1 MVRNLRIGIDAMGG
15 DYAPE
20 AVIKGVVEAI
30 PQLDST
36 TQIVLFGDK
45 EAIEKC
51 LKAEGYEGQR
61 VEIVP
66 TTEVITMYDHPAKAF
81 QAKPDSSIRKGFEYL
96 KAGKIDGIAS
106 AGSTGAMMAGA
117 MFTVGTTEG
126 VIRPAVSAAIA
137 NVRGGYTLLL
147 DVGLNVD
154 CKPEVLAQ
162 YGIMGSIYAKDLW
175 GLESPKV
182 GLLNIGEEE
191 SKGNVATKAAY
202 QMLSQTKE
210 INFVGN
216 IEGKDFYLG
225 KADVVVCDGFMGN
238 VLLKLSESLRY
249 IAKARKINDEFLD
262 NLNYEI
268 KGGTPALGVND
279 VVIVGHGSSSVL
291 ALKNMVI
298 QTELSIKAG
307 YAEDIRRAFATK
319 ATAEEEK

>member
-1 MVRNLRIGIDAMGG
+1 MGG

-20 AVIKGVVEAI
+20 AVVKGVVEAL
-30 PQLDST
+30 PLLDAT
-36 TQIVLFGDK
+36 TRVVLFGDK
-45 EAIEKC
+45 EAIERC
-51 LKAEGYEGQR
+51 LQAEGYEGER
-61 VEIVP
+61 VEIVA
-66 TTEVITMYDHPAKAF
+66 TTEVITMHDHPAKAF
-81 QAKPDSSIRKGFEYL
+81 QSKPDSSIRIGFEYL

-106 AGSTGAMMAGA
+106 AGSTGAMMSGA

-154 CKPEVLAQ
+154 CKPEVLHQ

-175 GLESPKV
+175 GLEAPRV

-191 SKGNVATKAAY
+191 SKGNAAAKAAY
-202 QMLSQTKE
+202 KMLAEEKD

-216 IEGKDFYLG
+216 IEGKEFYLG
-225 KADVVVCDGFMGN
+225 KADVIVCDGFMGN
-238 VLLKLSESLRY
+238 VLLKLSESLRF
-249 IAKARKINDEFLD
+249 IAKARKIDDEFLD

-279 VVIVGHGSSSVL
+279 VVIVGHGSSTVL
-291 ALKNMVI
+291 ALRNMVH
-298 QTELSIKAG
+298 QTELSIKSG
-307 YAEDIRRAFATK
+307 YAKDIRDTFAKRNT
-319 ATAEEEK
+319 TAE

>member
-1 MVRNLRIGIDAMGG
+1 MRNLRVGVDAMGG

-20 AVIKGVVEAI
+20 AVIKGVVEAL
-30 PQLDST
+30 PLLEEST
-36 TQIVLFGDK
+36 KVVLFGDK
-45 EAIEKC
+45 EAIERC
-51 LKAEGYEGQR
+51 LEAEGYKGDR
-61 VEIVP
+61 VEIVA
-66 TTEVITMYDHPAKAF
+66 TTEVITMNDHPAQAF
-81 QAKPDSSIRKGFEYL
+81 QSKPDSSIRKGFEYL

-154 CKPEVLAQ
+154 CKPEVLHQ

-175 GLESPKV
+175 GLENPRV

-191 SKGNVATKAAY
+191 SKGNVAAKAAY
-202 QMLSQTKE
+202 QMLKE
-210 INFVGN
+210 EKDINFVGN

-249 IAKARKINDEFLD
+249 IAKARKIEDQFLD

-279 VVIVGHGSSSVL
+279 VVIVGHGSSTVL
-291 ALKNMVI
+291 ALRNMVH
-298 QTELSIKAG
+298 QTELSIKSG
-307 YAEDIRRAFATK
+307 YAEDIRKAFATRK
-319 ATAEEEK
+319 NTAE

>member
-1 MVRNLRIGIDAMGG
+1 MSGLRIGVDAMGG

-20 AVIKGVVEAI
+20 AVVKGVVEAL
-30 PQLDST
+30 PLLDAT
-36 TQIVLFGDK
+36 TRVVLFGDK
-45 EAIEKC
+45 EAIERC
-51 LKAEGYEGQR
+51 LKAEGYGGER
-61 VEIVP
+61 VEIVA
-66 TTEVITMYDHPAKAF
+66 TTEVITMHDHPAKAF
-81 QAKPDSSIRKGFEYL
+81 QSKPDSSIRKGFEYL

-154 CKPEVLAQ
+154 CKPEVLHQ

-175 GLESPKV
+175 GLEAPRV

-191 SKGNVATKAAY
+191 SKGNAAAKAAY
-202 QMLSQTKE
+202 QMLAQEKE

-216 IEGKDFYLG
+216 IEGKEFYLG
-225 KADVVVCDGFMGN
+225 KADVIVCDGFMGN
-238 VLLKLSESLRY
+238 VLLKLSESLRF
-249 IAKARKINDEFLD
+249 IAKARKIDDEFLD

-279 VVIVGHGSSSVL
+279 VVIVGHGSSTVL
-291 ALKNMVI
+291 ALRNMVH
-298 QTELSIKAG
+298 QTELSIKSG
-307 YAEDIRRAFATK
+307 YAKDIRDTFAKRNT
-319 ATAEEEK
+319 TAE

>member
-1 MVRNLRIGIDAMGG
+1 MRNLRVGVDAMGG

-20 AVIKGVVEAI
+20 AVIKGVVEAL
-30 PQLDST
+30 PLLEEST
-36 TQIVLFGDK
+36 KVVLFGDK
-45 EAIEKC
+45 EAIERC
-51 LKAEGYEGQR
+51 LEVEGYKGER
-61 VEIVP
+61 IEIVA
-66 TTEVITMYDHPAKAF
+66 TTEVITMNDHPAKAF
-81 QAKPDSSIRKGFEYL
+81 QSKPDSSIRKGFEYL

-154 CKPEVLAQ
+154 CKPEVLHQ

-175 GLESPKV
+175 GLENPKV

-191 SKGNVATKAAY
+191 SKGNAAAKAAY
-202 QMLSQTKE
+202 QMLAGEKD

-249 IAKARKINDEFLD
+249 IAKARKIEDEFLD

-279 VVIVGHGSSSVL
+279 VVIVGHGSSTVL
-291 ALKNMVI
+291 ALRNMVH
-298 QTELSIKAG
+298 QTELSIKSG
-307 YAEDIRRAFATK
+307 YAEDIRKAFAERK
-319 ATAEEEK
+319 NTAE

>member
-1 MVRNLRIGIDAMGG
+1 MRNLRIGIDAMGG
-15 DYAPE
+15 DFAPA
-20 AVIKGVVEAI
+20 AVVKGVVEAFSL
-30 PQLDST
+30 LDEST
-36 TQIVLFGDK
+36 RVVLFGDK
-45 EAIEKC
+45 EAIEEC
-51 LKAEGYEGQR
+51 LKAEGYEGDR
-61 VEIVP
+61 VEIVA
-66 TTEVITMYDHPAKAF
+66 TTEVITMNDHPAKAF
-81 QAKPDSSIRKGFEYL
+81 QSKPDSSIRKGFEWL

-154 CKPEVLAQ
+154 CKPEVLHQ

-175 GLESPKV
+175 GLENPRV

-191 SKGNVATKAAY
+191 SKGNVAAKAAY
-202 QMLSQTKE
+202 QMLAAEES

-238 VLLKLSESLRY
+238 VLLKLSESLRF
-249 IAKARKINDEFLD
+249 IAKARKIDDEFLD

-268 KGGTPALGVND
+268 KGGTPALGVGE
-279 VVIVGHGSSSVL
+279 VVIVGHGASSVL
-291 ALKNMVI
+291 ALKNMVH

-307 YAEDIRRAFATK
+307 YAEDIRKAFAGRKT
-319 ATAEEEK
+319 TAQE

>member
-1 MVRNLRIGIDAMGG
+1 MRNLRVGIDAMGG
-15 DYAPE
+15 DYAPD
-20 AVIKGVVEAI
+20 AVIKGVVESLEL
-30 PQLDST
+30 LDAT

-45 EAIEKC
+45 EAIERC
-51 LKAEGYEGQR
+51 LKAEGYEGDR
-61 VEIVP
+61 IEIVA
-66 TTEVITMYDHPAKAF
+66 TSEVITMGDHPVKAF
-81 QAKPDSSIRKGFEYL
+81 QSKPDSSIRKGFEWL

-154 CKPEVLAQ
+154 CKPEVLCQ
-162 YGIMGSIYAKDLW
+162 YGLMGSIYAKDLW

-182 GLLNIGEEE
+182 ALLNIGEEE
-191 SKGNVATKAAY
+191 SKGNAQAKATY
-202 QMLSQTKE
+202 QMLSEEKR
-210 INFVGN
+210 INFIGN

-249 IAKARKINDEFLD
+249 IAKARQIEDGFLD

-268 KGGTPALGVND
+268 KGGTPALGINE
-279 VVIVGHGSSSVL
+279 VVIVGHGSSTVL
-291 ALKNMVI
+291 ALKNMVH
-298 QTELSIKAG
+298 QTELSIKSG
-307 YAEDIRRAFATK
+307 YAEDIRKAFATEQTNT
-319 ATAEEEK
+319 ATE

>member
-1 MVRNLRIGIDAMGG
+1 MRSLRIGVDAMGG

-20 AVIKGVVEAI
+20 AVVKGVVEALEL
-30 PQLDST
+30 LDST
-36 TQIVLFGDK
+36 TKVVLFGDK
-45 EAIEKC
+45 EAIERC
-51 LKAEGYEGQR
+51 LQSEGYEGDR
-61 VEIVP
+61 VEIVA
-66 TTEVITMYDHPAKAF
+66 TTEVITMHDHPAKAF
-81 QAKPDSSIRKGFEYL
+81 QSKPDSSIRKGFEYL

-154 CKPEVLAQ
+154 CKPEVLHQ

-191 SKGNVATKAAY
+191 SKGNAAAKAAY
-202 QMLSQTKE
+202 QMLAAEES

-238 VLLKLSESLRY
+238 VLLKLSESLRF
-249 IAKARKINDEFLD
+249 IAKARKIDDEFLD

-268 KGGTPALGVND
+268 KGGTPALGVNE
-279 VVIVGHGSSSVL
+279 VVIVGHGSSTVL
-291 ALKNMVI
+291 ALRNMVH
-298 QTELSIKAG
+298 QTELSVKSG
-307 YAEDIRRAFATK
+307 YAEDIRRAFAERK
-319 ATAEEEK
+319 ATAED

>member
-1 MVRNLRIGIDAMGG
+1 M
-15 DYAPE
+15 
-20 AVIKGVVEAI
+20 KGVVEAL
-30 PQLDST
+30 PLLDAT
-36 TQIVLFGDK
+36 TRVVLFGDK
-45 EAIEKC
+45 EAIERC
-51 LKAEGYEGQR
+51 LQAEGYEGER
-61 VEIVP
+61 VEIVA
-66 TTEVITMYDHPAKAF
+66 TTEVITMHDHPAKAF
-81 QAKPDSSIRKGFEYL
+81 QSKPDSSIRKGFEYL

-154 CKPEVLAQ
+154 CKPEVLHQ

-175 GLESPKV
+175 GLEAPRV

-191 SKGNVATKAAY
+191 SKGNAAAKAAY
-202 QMLSQTKE
+202 KMLAEEKD

-216 IEGKDFYLG
+216 IEGKEFYLG
-225 KADVVVCDGFMGN
+225 KADVIVCDGFMGN
-238 VLLKLSESLRY
+238 VLLKLSESLRF
-249 IAKARKINDEFLD
+249 IAKARKIDDEFLD

-279 VVIVGHGSSSVL
+279 VVIVGHGSSTVL
-291 ALKNMVI
+291 ALRNMVH
-298 QTELSIKAG
+298 QTELSIKSG
-307 YAEDIRRAFATK
+307 YAKDIRDTFAKRNT
-319 ATAEEEK
+319 TAE

>member
-1 MVRNLRIGIDAMGG
+1 MRNLRIGIDAMGG
-15 DYAPE
+15 DFAPA
-20 AVIKGVVEAI
+20 AVVKGVVEAFSL
-30 PQLDST
+30 LDEST
-36 TQIVLFGDK
+36 RVVLFGDK
-45 EAIEKC
+45 EAIEEC
-51 LKAEGYEGQR
+51 LKAEGYEGDR
-61 VEIVP
+61 VEIVA
-66 TTEVITMYDHPAKAF
+66 TTEVITMNDHPAKAF
-81 QAKPDSSIRKGFEYL
+81 QSKPDSSIRKGFEWL

-154 CKPEVLAQ
+154 CKPEVLHQ

-175 GLESPKV
+175 GLENPRV

-191 SKGNVATKAAY
+191 SKGNVAAKAAY
-202 QMLSQTKE
+202 QMLAAEES

-238 VLLKLSESLRY
+238 VLLKLSESLRF
-249 IAKARKINDEFLD
+249 IAKARKIEDEFLD

-268 KGGTPALGVND
+268 KGGTPALGVGE
-279 VVIVGHGSSSVL
+279 VVIVGHGASSVL
-291 ALKNMVI
+291 ALKNMVH

-307 YAEDIRRAFATK
+307 YAEDIRKAFAGRKT
-319 ATAEEEK
+319 TAQE

>member
-1 MVRNLRIGIDAMGG
+1 MSGLRIGVDAMGG

-20 AVIKGVVEAI
+20 AVVKGVVEAL
-30 PQLDST
+30 PLLDAT
-36 TQIVLFGDK
+36 TRVVLFGDK
-45 EAIEKC
+45 EAIERC
-51 LKAEGYEGQR
+51 LKAEGYEGER
-61 VEIVP
+61 VEIVA
-66 TTEVITMYDHPAKAF
+66 TTEVITMHDHPAKAF
-81 QAKPDSSIRKGFEYL
+81 QSKPDSSIRKGFEYL

-154 CKPEVLAQ
+154 CKPEVLHQ

-175 GLESPKV
+175 GLEAPRV

-191 SKGNVATKAAY
+191 SKGNAAAKAAY
-202 QMLSQTKE
+202 QMLAQEKD

-216 IEGKDFYLG
+216 IEGKEFYLG
-225 KADVVVCDGFMGN
+225 KADVIVCDGFMGN

-249 IAKARKINDEFLD
+249 IAKARKIDDEFLD

-279 VVIVGHGSSSVL
+279 VVIVGHGSSTVL
-291 ALKNMVI
+291 ALRNMVH
-298 QTELSIKAG
+298 QTELSIKSG
-307 YAEDIRRAFATK
+307 YAKDIRDTFAKRNT
-319 ATAEEEK
+319 TAE

>member
-1 MVRNLRIGIDAMGG
+1 MSGLRIGVDAMGG

-20 AVIKGVVEAI
+20 AVVKGVVEAL
-30 PQLDST
+30 PLLDAT
-36 TQIVLFGDK
+36 TRVVLFGDK
-45 EAIEKC
+45 EAIERC
-51 LKAEGYEGQR
+51 LKVEGYEGER
-61 VEIVP
+61 VEIVA
-66 TTEVITMYDHPAKAF
+66 TTEVITMHDHPAKAF
-81 QAKPDSSIRKGFEYL
+81 QSKPDSSIRKGFEYL

-154 CKPEVLAQ
+154 CKPEVLHQ

-175 GLESPKV
+175 GLEAPRV

-191 SKGNVATKAAY
+191 SKGNAAAKAAY
-202 QMLSQTKE
+202 QMLAQEKD

-216 IEGKDFYLG
+216 IEGKEFYLG
-225 KADVVVCDGFMGN
+225 KADVIVCDGFMGN

-249 IAKARKINDEFLD
+249 IAKARKIDDEFLD

-279 VVIVGHGSSSVL
+279 VVIVGHGSSTVL
-291 ALKNMVI
+291 ALRNMVH
-298 QTELSIKAG
+298 QTELSIKSG
-307 YAEDIRRAFATK
+307 YAKDIRDTFAKRNT
-319 ATAEEEK
+319 TAE

>member
-1 MVRNLRIGIDAMGG
+1 MRNLRIGVDAMGG

-20 AVIKGVVEAI
+20 AVVKGAVEAL
-30 PQLDST
+30 PLLDATSKV
-36 TQIVLFGDK
+36 VLFGDK
-45 EAIEKC
+45 EAIERC
-51 LKAEGYEGQR
+51 LEAEGYKGDR
-61 VEIVP
+61 IEIVA
-66 TTEVITMYDHPAKAF
+66 TSEVITMHDHPAKAF
-81 QAKPDSSIRKGFEYL
+81 QSKPDSSIRKGFEYL

-117 MFTVGTTEG
+117 MFTVGVTEG
-126 VIRPAVSAAIA
+126 VIRPAISAAIA

-154 CKPEVLAQ
+154 CKPEVLHQ

-175 GLESPKV
+175 GLENPRV

-191 SKGNVATKAAY
+191 SKGNAAAKAAY
-202 QMLSQTKE
+202 QMLAAEES

-216 IEGKDFYLG
+216 IEGKEFYLG

-249 IAKARKINDEFLD
+249 IAKARKIDDEFLD

-268 KGGTPALGVND
+268 KGGTPALGVGE
-279 VVIVGHGSSSVL
+279 VVIVGHGSSTVL
-291 ALKNMVI
+291 ALRNMVH
-298 QTELSIKAG
+298 QTELSIKSG
-307 YAEDIRRAFATK
+307 YAEDIRKAFAERKT
-319 ATAEEEK
+319 TVE

>member
-1 MVRNLRIGIDAMGG
+1 MSGLRIGVDAMGG

-20 AVIKGVVEAI
+20 AVVKGVVEAL
-30 PQLDST
+30 PLLDAT
-36 TQIVLFGDK
+36 TRVVLFGDK
-45 EAIEKC
+45 EAIERC
-51 LKAEGYEGQR
+51 LKAEDYEGER
-61 VEIVP
+61 VEIVA
-66 TTEVITMYDHPAKAF
+66 TTEVITMHDHPAKAF
-81 QAKPDSSIRKGFEYL
+81 QSKPDSSIRKGFEYL

-154 CKPEVLAQ
+154 CKPEVLHQ

-175 GLESPKV
+175 GLEAPRV

-191 SKGNVATKAAY
+191 SKGNAAAKAAY
-202 QMLSQTKE
+202 QMLAQEKD

-216 IEGKDFYLG
+216 IEGKEFYLG
-225 KADVVVCDGFMGN
+225 KADVIVCDGFMGN

-249 IAKARKINDEFLD
+249 IAKARKIDDEFLD

-279 VVIVGHGSSSVL
+279 VVIVGHGSSTVL
-291 ALKNMVI
+291 ALRNMVH
-298 QTELSIKAG
+298 QTELSIKSG
-307 YAEDIRRAFATK
+307 YAKDIRDTFAKRNT
-319 ATAEEEK
+319 TAE

>member
-1 MVRNLRIGIDAMGG
+1 MRNLRVGVDAMGG

-20 AVIKGVVEAI
+20 AVIKGVVEAL
-30 PQLDST
+30 PLLEEST
-36 TQIVLFGDK
+36 KVVLFGDK
-45 EAIEKC
+45 EAIERC
-51 LKAEGYEGQR
+51 LEAEGYKGER
-61 VEIVP
+61 IEIVA
-66 TTEVITMYDHPAKAF
+66 TTEVITMNDHPAKAF
-81 QAKPDSSIRKGFEYL
+81 QSKPDSSIRKGFEYL

-154 CKPEVLAQ
+154 CKPEVLHQ

-175 GLESPKV
+175 GLENPKV

-191 SKGNVATKAAY
+191 SKGNAAAKAAY
-202 QMLSQTKE
+202 QMLAQEKD

-249 IAKARKINDEFLD
+249 IAKARKIEDEFLD

-279 VVIVGHGSSSVL
+279 VVIVGHGSSTVL
-291 ALKNMVI
+291 ALRNMVH
-298 QTELSIKAG
+298 QTELSIKSG
-307 YAEDIRRAFATK
+307 YAEDIRKAFAERK
-319 ATAEEEK
+319 NTAE